1 MCINNSW
8 ICIKSTCYSC
18 FIYFIIQDFIS
29 KSLTWLSIEMY
40 QNIHTHLYFLSF
52 FHFVNNVYKFKTYV
66 WLLYHLFQKDNVL
79 SLTKIK
85 VCNRWFE
92 HIWMH
97 GKGLKVRQ
105 HGNTLIHSF
114 VKTTMFFFKKRSE
127 IKNKNSTKWNHQ
139 DRVVKWFGREETR

>member
-1 MCINNSW
+1 MLFMFYLFSNSRLYFNSLLDYQLK
-8 ICIKSTCYSC
+8 CIKT
-18 FIYFIIQDFIS
+18 FIRIC
-29 KSLTWLSIEMY
+29 T
-40 QNIHTHLYFLSF
+40 FLSF
-52 FHFVNNVYKFKTYV
+52 FHFVNNVYNFKTYV

-139 DRVVKWFGREETR
+139 DRVVKWFGREETH

>member
-1 MCINNSW
+1 MLFMFYLFSNSRLYFNSLLDYQLK
-8 ICIKSTCYSC
+8 CIKT
-18 FIYFIIQDFIS
+18 FIRIC
-29 KSLTWLSIEMY
+29 T
-40 QNIHTHLYFLSF
+40 FLSF

-114 VKTTMFFFKKRSE
+114 VKTTMFFLKKRSE

-139 DRVVKWFGREETR
+139 DRVVKWFGREETH

>member
-1 MCINNSW
+1 MLFMFYLFSNSRLYFKIPYLIINWNQFIR
-8 ICIKSTCYSC
+8 ICT
-18 FIYFIIQDFIS
+18 
-29 KSLTWLSIEMY
+29 
-40 QNIHTHLYFLSF
+40 FLSF

-97 GKGLKVRQ
+97 CKGLKVRQ
-105 HGNTLIHSF
+105 HENTLIHYF
-114 VKTTMFFFKKRSE
+114 VKTTIFFFLKRSE
-127 IKNKNSTKWNHQ
+127 IRNKNSTKWNHQ
-139 DRVVKWFGREETR
+139 DRVVKWFGREETH